1 MSFNKFK
8 LAIFTSIV
16 VAIIVF
22 SVSAQKS
29 TDFNR
34 VQTFD
39 AQHYIVRV
47 SFDSAKKKV
56 FGDTTVVLK
65 PLNANFKTIE
75 LDAVDLDFESVS
87 LEPVGTSLKFRTSD
101 GKVIVTLDRDYSP
114 GETIA
119 IRLKYSA
126 VPSKGV
132 YFIDSE
138 TAEKRVEH
146 SNQIWTQGEPDEARH
161 WFPSFDFPSDKATT
175 EEYITAEKSETVIG
189 NGELIGKEET
199 AGGKQ
204 IWHYKMSVPHST
216 YLVSFVIGEYA
227 RIDDKYKDIPLSFYT
242 YPGKEQTARKAFGST
257 KDMIAVFE
265 KATGIAFPYNKY
277 DQTVVAKFKY
287 GGMENITATTMA
299 DSEIFFA
306 DFDFG
311 KAVVDDLVSH
321 ELAHS
326 WFGDLVTCRN
336 WAELWLNEGFAT
348 YMEAIYLEQTQGRA
362 AYLRKIQND
371 ADEFL
376 ADDATTKRRYGL
388 YNLRAGEVDKLF
400 DVSAVTYSKGSVVL
414 HMLREQVGTE
424 VFWRAVNN
432 YLNKHKFAN
441 VETSDLRAAMEKE
454 SGRDLG
460 WFFDQWIYHSGAP
473 RLTVTSNYSAR
484 TKLLKITVNQT
495 QKADAVV
502 PAAFQLP
509 ITFAIKTEEGME
521 STARKIQ
528 KRVETYSIKLDSKPV
543 GIGVSPTTYNPE
555 DKVPA
560 KLVKILP
567 IIYGK

>member
-1 MSFNKFK
+1 MTFNKFK
-8 LAIFTSIV
+8 SAIFTTVI
-16 VAIIVF
+16 VAITAL
-22 SVSAQKS
+22 SAIAQ
-29 TDFNR
+29 TRTEFDR

-39 AQHYIVRV
+39 AQHYIIRV
-47 SFDSAKKKV
+47 SFDAAKKKV

-65 PLNANFKTIE
+65 PLNTNFKTIE
-75 LDAVDLDFESVS
+75 LDAVDLDIDSVTID
-87 LEPVGTSLKFRTSD
+87 PAGVALKFRTSND
-101 GKVIVTLDRDYSP
+101 KVIVTLDRAYSTD
-114 GETIA
+114 ETIA

-126 VPSKGV
+126 TPKKGI
-132 YFIDSE
+132 YFIDAE

-175 EEYITAEKSETVIG
+175 EEYITAEKNETVIG
-189 NGELIGKEET
+189 NGELIGKEP
-199 AGGKQ
+199 ASNGKVT
-204 IWHYKMSVPHST
+204 WHYKMSVPHST

-242 YPGKEQTARKAFGST
+242 YPGKEQTARTAFGST
-257 KDMIAVFE
+257 KDMIAAFE
-265 KATGIAFPYNKY
+265 KATGVAFPYNKY
-277 DQTVVAKFKY
+277 DQTVVAKFTY
-287 GGMENITATTMA
+287 GGMENITATTMS

-348 YMEAIYLEQTQGRA
+348 YMEAVYLEQTQGRT
-362 AYLRKIQND
+362 AYLRKIQGD

-376 ADDATTKRRYGL
+376 ADDATTKRRHGL
-388 YNLRAGEVDKLF
+388 YNLRAQEVDKLF
-400 DVSAVTYSKGSVVL
+400 DVSAVTYSKGSVVI
-414 HMLREQVGTE
+414 HMLREEVGTD

-432 YLNKHKFAN
+432 YLNKHKFGN
-441 VETSDLRAAMEKE
+441 VGSIDLQTAMEKE

-460 WFFDQWIYHSGAP
+460 WFFDQWVYHSGAP
-473 RLTVTSNYSAR
+473 RLTITSNYSAR

-509 ITFAIKTEEGME
+509 ITFAIKTVNGTEAV
-521 STARKIQ
+521 TKNIQ
-528 KRVETYSIKLDSKPV
+528 KRNETYSIKLNSKPI

-555 DKVPA
+555 DNVPA
-560 KLVKILP
+560 KTVKISP
-567 IIYGK
+567 IVFGP